1 MKSEMRF
8 VDTTTRVIVTEHPTL
23 NNNHCIEEGRMI
35 VNILRDLLLRIPTQ
49 KLTLNVTSRGKI
61 INYNCTTFCCP
72 RLEIGDAENGCK
84 VLQITDGT
92 SRHNISPFDNIN
104 TLRKIYEY
112 AIGLPY

>member
-1 MKSEMRF
+1 MDKNMKFLNDS
-8 VDTTTRVIVTEHPTL
+8 TRVIVTEHPTL

-49 KLTLNVTSRGKI
+49 KLTLNVTSRGKT

-72 RLEIGDAENGCK
+72 RLEIGDTENGYK
-84 VLQITDGT
+84 VLQITDGNN
-92 SRHNISPFDNIN
+92 RHNISPYDNIN